1 VTADRFAVAIEEAAV
16 DGWFRD
22 PPPFLRAMASA
33 PTIFIARAFVL
44 EWTKFSRWFPRW
56 VGAVMSNC
64 PEFDVLAFEVENLMS
79 EVVRDPAA
87 GTNHYELLIRLGAG
101 AGLDR
106 DVIERHAPSSETA
119 EAFAYWDRVARQPD
133 WLLAF
138 TAVNG
143 LEILG
148 DRNLPR
154 RWGLVQGTGLAPDPW
169 AATGISADALE
180 FFRASDEADAAHG
193 NDTVELI
200 ARHTPAG
207 REHDV
212 IDALRM
218 SMEHLRRM
226 MDGLWRLSQR
236 IEDEGAAR

>member
-1 VTADRFAVAIEEAAV
+1 MTGTRFAQRLEDVVVEQ
-16 DGWFRD
+16 WFAS
-22 PPPFLRAMASA
+22 PPPFLKAMASA
-33 PTIFIARAFVL
+33 PTVAIARAFVL

-87 GTNHYELLIRLGAG
+87 KTNHYELLMRLGAG

-106 DVIERHAPSSETA
+106 GAIENHQPSKEA
-119 EAFAYWDRVARQPD
+119 VEAFGYWDRMARQPD
-133 WLLAF
+133 WHLGF

-154 RWGLVQGTGLAPDPW
+154 RHGLAQGTGLEVNPW
-169 AATGISADALE
+169 AATGLDDEALE
-180 FFRASDEADAAHG
+180 FFRVSDQADATHG
-193 NDTVELI
+193 DATLAII
-200 ARHTPAG
+200 ARFTPADHE
-207 REHDV
+207 REV
-212 IDALRM
+212 IGVMDESIR
-218 SMEHLRRM
+218 HLRRM
-226 MDGLWRLSQR
+226 MDGLWNLAQQQPF
-236 IEDEGAAR
+236 EDPR